1 MLGLVGGSWSRG
13 LCPLVQNL
21 RRLLAPTEHF
31 SRVKHT
37 NMKKVK
43 ISIQIPFFLRFVWI
57 FLGNFGLVSIQITD
71 FSRFVWTIFRKT
83 PEKPKK
89 VHTYLQKQAICM
101 DFHKKLIIPCHS
113 WIPHNCLAGRRAAA
127 PLWPVGCPMPRGEGE
142 VKSWQSLECWKKRG
156 GWQPR
161 SGRKT
166 LYFPGALWH
175 PRPEGAST
183 RTALL
188 ERGYHRG
195 SFAGGTASEG

>member
-1 MLGLVGGSWSRG
+1 
-13 LCPLVQNL
+13 
-21 RRLLAPTEHF
+21 
-31 SRVKHT
+31 
-37 NMKKVK
+37 MKKVK

-175 PRPEGAST
+175 PRPKGAI
-183 RTALL
+183 
-188 ERGYHRG
+188 RGQLCWNADVSFDKFGVVGVCVFG
-195 SFAGGTASEG
+195 SIRKTSAEEQRSF

>member
-1 MLGLVGGSWSRG
+1 M
-13 LCPLVQNL
+13 
-21 RRLLAPTEHF
+21 
-31 SRVKHT
+31 
-37 NMKKVK
+37 
-43 ISIQIPFFLRFVWI
+43 
-57 FLGNFGLVSIQITD
+57 SIQITD

-113 WIPHNCLAGRRAAA
+113 WIPHNCLAGRRAAV

-175 PRPEGAST
+175 PRPKGRNT

-188 ERGYHRG
+188 ERGYHRE
-195 SFAGGTASEG
+195 SFASVFGSRVNRQ